1 MWSKNVRAVDENGE
15 PKFSKNGHALYR
27 QFAGDKELIP
37 ALREAWA
44 DVQNHHLASHGFD
57 IRVDHRSYSEQGI
70 AIQPTMHRGPT
81 AEGWTGKGE
90 VGSHRD
96 QCRDRSD
103 TPPAGDG
110 RSFHHPEA
118 DHR

>member
-57 IRVDHRSYSEQGI
+57 IRVDHRSYSEQELRSN
-70 AIQPTMHRGPT
+70 QPCT
-81 AEGWTGKGE
+81 AGLPPRGWTGKG
-90 VGSHRD
+90 
-96 QCRDRSD
+96 
-103 TPPAGDG
+103 
-110 RSFHHPEA
+110 
-118 DHR
+118 